1 MFNNLIQATQYFS
14 NKDVCVNYLTN
25 LRWAGN
31 VTCVFCEHEKCY
43 TLKGATKRFKCA
55 SCRKQFSATK
65 GTIFEN
71 SAIPLQKWFIGI
83 YLLTSH
89 KKGISSLQLSKDLGI
104 TQKSAWFMLQR
115 IRFALQTKS
124 FNKPVLDNIVEMD
137 ETVIGGKAVNI
148 HIAKKVGKPHYF
160 NKSFVFGMVE
170 RHGKVV
176 AQVVKRTDGLTLKP
190 IIKDM
195 VSKEAFIF
203 TDKHGAY
210 YGLNKS
216 FKGHYT
222 VDHDAKEYARGNV
235 HTNTIEGFWSLLKR
249 GIVGIYHQVSVKHL
263 DMYVDEFEFRY
274 NTKDMAESSR
284 FDSMLSLSN
293 KRLTYAKFIA

>member
-31 VTCVFCEHEKCY
+31 VTCVFCDHDKCY
-43 TLKGATKRFKCA
+43 TLKGTTKRFKCA

-124 FNKPVLDNIVEMD
+124 FEKPIMDTIVEMD
-137 ETVIGGKAVNI
+137 ETVIGGKAENI
-148 HIAKKVGKPHYF
+148 HAVKKVGKPHYF
-160 NKSFVFGMVE
+160 NKSFVFGIVE
-170 RHGKVV
+170 RNGVLVARVV
-176 AQVVKRTDGLTLKP
+176 PSVKRSSLKP
-190 IIKDM
+190 IINEV
-195 VSKEAFIF
+195 VSTEAYIF
-203 TDKHGAY
+203 TDMAGAY
-210 YGLNKS
+210 MDLHKTY
-216 FKGHYT
+216 KGHYS

-249 GIVGIYHQVSVKHL
+249 GIIGIYHQVSPKHL
-263 DMYVDEFEFRY
+263 DKYVDEFEFRY
-274 NTKDMAESSR
+274 NTKDMAENSR

-293 KRLTYAKFIA
+293 KRLTYTKLIA